1 MGKKRYAMT
10 LVRKTFGKTVKYSLN
25 LINNGPTD
33 QTKAC
38 VNTYL
43 KQVTYPEDVDQ
54 SEAFDLLIQEL
65 VNYHQNI
72 IDQNQKEIQIL
83 KSLNMNQIMNDF

>member
-1 MGKKRYAMT
+1 MEKAKRLKSSRYMSGLDGLRALAVIGVIFYHLT
-10 LVRKTFGKTVKYSLN
+10 PHILPGGFLGVPIFFVLSGY
-25 LINNGPTD
+25 LI
-33 QTKAC
+33 
-38 VNTYL
+38 
-43 KQVTYPEDVDQ
+43 
-54 SEAFDLLIQEL
+54 SDLLIQEL